1 MKSSAVKFYY
11 VCYVLILTVLFYH
24 IFRIKRDEKSPI
36 VLFNVY
42 VDVFLKTS
50 IANNC

>member
-11 VCYVLILTVLFYH
+11 VCYVLILTVLFYLT
-24 IFRIKRDEKSPI
+24 FRIKRETKSPI

-42 VDVFLKTS
+42 VDVFRKTS
-50 IANNC
+50 LANYC

>member
-1 MKSSAVKFYY
+1 MKSSVMKFYY

-24 IFRIKRDEKSPI
+24 TLRIKGEAKSPT

-42 VDVFLKTS
+42 VDVFRKTS
-50 IANNC
+50 LANYC